1 MAPSPKWALSFFLL
15 SKEINLV
22 YSDIYM
28 HNPRGS
34 NDRNCERN
42 VNRNNGN
49 RLFDSQNNAK
59 GGYACPRA
67 VGDESVQN
75 EDGIAKTAQFKQ
87 DKKMYFYEGS
97 YLPIEWTNQHGC
109 GRNSKTNCEIVI
121 QYMCEDTADPLV
133 DNFWPY
139 TSTKNCDGTSNKNCG
154 AQAFRDDTHIAAPR
168 DGIPTDADDAATD
181 TIPDTE
187 DAAIPDTAA
196 DRRFGMHESYGFYDL
211 CQHTSRNK
219 GLYTADQR
227 VRRNDQR
234 GTRQNP
240 NGDRRGLECPEE
252 RDYYPWWHPSPW
264 VDVAILTNDAQN
276 KSCTDPWDED
286 CSARCKYYQENTF
299 NKNYKGYCDVKHDGT
314 QAVTAKTNSNAWN
327 NRLWYNNN
335 ESCTAAGF
343 TWFEISLSD
352 VLNLTYPVCERTGFS
367 RVNQLGNAADRTVAA
382 YPDELGAPDGLNA
395 NRYMWTIPKI
405 PNIVTADTYFEGVN
419 GDGMEDAYASC
430 VVRIRY
436 NLSTS
441 DFPAWPA
448 DAMESTHPWRHKM
461 VDAGNNSLTVND
473 YKNTPLTQ
481 DPYVYIG
488 TGDADADDDG
498 DDRTGYGD
506 EKFVSLAVNTNQYA
520 RTFQDRSYKFAI
532 KPRPTVHAAKN
543 DQTDTPRI
551 LAVSDDAKIF
561 NVNVRGKR
569 GNIVQTYPAVEYDF
583 VPNSLA
589 LSPGDVVHFQWTGS
603 DYNPRR
609 GCNDAEGG
617 PPDPNDFVSSS
628 QFNSRADRSNIV
640 FLNSMAENAPMD
652 YISYTAYT
660 DDDKI
665 DPLKGEYDFKVA
677 NMIENLYN
685 NTPCPVNHGDCFE
698 QVMRLA
704 YLNQQ
709 SDLGSLGL
717 RRGQPC
723 LTQEELDAILNE
735 EERNN
740 HPLNCAKMN
749 AKPYPYFDGGVMKV
763 SVPGKF
769 AFFSSRNNN
778 FSNRDQ
784 TGVICVKG
792 MKSDGTME
800 NCYLDGA
807 TGVLQDTNMALS
819 TSLQQRMTRK
829 DAAAAACIDSANS
842 NGKGTANDQGAT
854 SCLTSTSGSSSDI
867 LSASTFTTE
876 QAANDAMGS
885 GDKRSCIQI
894 SWFFNGD
901 GSVVSYLGL
910 AVGLAF
916 AGFAAAWA
924 SVYCYNRI
932 KARREAEKETKFQG
946 TKHWKRALDDREV
959 I

>member
-1 MAPSPKWALSFFLL
+1 MSSSKWALSFFLL
-15 SKEINLV
+15 STELNLV

-67 VGDESVQN
+67 VGAETVQN
-75 EDGIAKTAQFKQ
+75 EDGEAKTGQYTQ

-109 GRNSKTNCEIVI
+109 GRNSKANCEIVL
-121 QYMCEDTADPLV
+121 QYMCEDTADPQV

-139 TSTKNCDGTSNKNCG
+139 TDTKNCGDSGAGKNCG
-154 AQAFRDDTHIAAPR
+154 TQAFRSNTYIAAPR
-168 DGIPTDADDAATD
+168 DGIPTSDADAATD

-187 DAAIPDTAA
+187 DAAIPDNAA
-196 DRRFGMHESYGFYDL
+196 DRRYGMHESYGFYDL
-211 CQHTSRNK
+211 CQHTSRNR

-240 NGDRRGLECPEE
+240 NGNRRGLECPEE

-264 VDVAILTNDAQN
+264 IDIAVLTNDAGN
-276 KSCTDPWDED
+276 KSCTTPMDDD
-286 CSARCKYYQENTF
+286 CNARCKYYLENSF
-299 NKNYKGYCDVKHDGT
+299 NTNYKGYCDILHNSA
-314 QAVTAKTNSNAWN
+314 QAVTLKTDNTMWN
-327 NRLWYNNN
+327 QRKWYNN
-335 ESCTAAGF
+335 EEECTANGF
-343 TWFEISLSD
+343 TWYEVSLKD
-352 VLNLTYPVCERTGFS
+352 VINVSYPICERTGFS
-367 RVNQLGNAADRTVAA
+367 RVNQLGNAADRTVSS

-395 NRYMWTIPKI
+395 NRFMWTIPKI
-405 PNIVTADTYFEGVN
+405 PAITTTDTYF
-419 GDGMEDAYASC
+419 DGIDDAGMVDAYKSC

-448 DAMESTHPWRHKM
+448 DAMETTHPWRNEM
-461 VDAGNNSLTVND
+461 VTAANNSASGD
-473 YKNTPLTQ
+473 FSNTPLTQ
-481 DPYVYIG
+481 DPYIYIG
-488 TGDADADDDG
+488 TGDEDLDDDTSTRNG
-498 DDRTGYGD
+498 AGD

-520 RTFQDRSYKFAI
+520 RTFQDRSYKFRIA
-532 KPRPTVHAAKN
+532 KRPTEHAPAV
-543 DQTDTPRI
+543 DATDTPRI
-551 LAVSDDAKIF
+551 LAVSEDTKVF

-583 VPNSLA
+583 VPNSLS

-617 PPDPNDFVSSS
+617 PPDPNNYVSSS
-628 QFNSRADRSNIV
+628 NDNSRADRSNLIFV
-640 FLNSMAENAPMD
+640 NTMAENAPMD
-652 YISYTAYT
+652 YITYTAYT
-660 DDDKI
+660 DDDNAV
-665 DPLKGEYDFKVA
+665 DPMKGQYSAKVA
-677 NMIENLYN
+677 NMKEQLYN
-685 NTPCPVNHGDCFE
+685 NTPCTVTGADCFD

-709 SDLGSLGL
+709 SDGGSLAL
-717 RRGQPC
+717 RRGAAC
-723 LTQEELDAILNE
+723 LTQEELDDISNE
-735 EERNN
+735 QERQN

-749 AKPYPYFDGGVMKV
+749 AKPYPYFDAGVMKV
-763 SVPGKF
+763 NVPGKF
-769 AFFSSRNNN
+769 SFFSSRNNN

-784 TGVICVKG
+784 TGIICVKG
-792 MKSDGTME
+792 MKDDGTME
-800 NCYLDGA
+800 NCAMDTS
-807 TGVLQDTNMALS
+807 TGVLQDTNQALAS
-819 TSLQQRMTRK
+819 NMQTRVTKK
-829 DAAAAACIDSANS
+829 DAATAACIDSANS
-842 NGKGTANDQGAT
+842 ASKGTANDQGAT
-854 SCLTSTSGSSSDI
+854 SCITSSTGTSSDT
-867 LSASTFTTE
+867 LSSESFTTE
-876 QAANDAMGS
+876 QAANDAMGD
-885 GDKRSCIQI
+885 GDKKSCDEIA
-894 SWFFNGD
+894 WFFSSK

-916 AGFAAAWA
+916 VGFFAAWA
-924 SVYCYNRI
+924 SLYCYNRI
-932 KARREAEKETKFQG
+932 KAQREAQKETKFEG
-946 TKHWKRALDDREV
+946 SKEWKKTLDDRQV